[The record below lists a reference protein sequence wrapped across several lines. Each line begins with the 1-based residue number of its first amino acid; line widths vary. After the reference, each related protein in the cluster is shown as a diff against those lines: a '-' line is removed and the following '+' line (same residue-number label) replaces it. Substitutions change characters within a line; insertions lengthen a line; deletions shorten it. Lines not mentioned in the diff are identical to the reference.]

1 MKSQKV
7 VSQNKF
13 HVKQHQTKFRICF
26 LRGTRSLKGFQGYR
40 RGGCLLITRQLTQPR
55 QKPPLKIENLIP
67 CFLISL
73 IYSKQL

>member
-13 HVKQHQTKFRICF
+13 YVKQHQTKFRICF

-55 QKPPLKIENLIP
+55 
-67 CFLISL
+67 
-73 IYSKQL
+73 